1 MTFIK
6 PFDSYDELA
15 NFQALE
21 KEITDS
27 KVEKGCEMEN
37 IEIEYYDEEFPYIII
52 SNVFNTEERIRLV
65 WEELDFLCY
74 NWKDLSHLNR
84 QIPGKWDINDLPN
97 RKEVFLERV
106 YNSPIFSNIIKV
118 YNEIFG
124 KNIEYIENLFS
135 KHNSWFFKEALILSK
150 DHLLNYYE
158 DRNYYRPHKDEG
170 LMTCLH
176 WMFKEPKKFEGG
188 DFIFP
193 DFNKKIEIENNK
205 MIIFP
210 SMIKHEVTPITMEAK
225 DMNKKLGRWCI
236 STFLGSSSK
245 RR

>member
-1 MTFIK
+1 MEYIK
-6 PFDSYDELA
+6 TFDSYV
-15 NFQALE
+15 
-21 KEITDS
+21 KESATS
-27 KVEKGCEMEN
+27 KVEKGCETEN
-37 IEIEYYDEEFPYIII
+37 TEIEYYDEEFPYIII
-52 SNVFNTEERIRLV
+52 SNVFNTEERIKLV

-74 NWKDLSHLNR
+74 SWKMENLSNE
-84 QIPGKWDINDLPN
+84 QNTGQWNMNDLPN

-106 YNSPIFSNIIKV
+106 YNSHIFSNIIKV
-118 YNEIFG
+118 YSEIFG
-124 KNIEYIENLFS
+124 KNIEHLENLFS
-135 KHNSWFFKEALILSK
+135 NHSSWFFKEALILSK

-158 DRNYYRPHKDEG
+158 DRKYYKPHKDEG

-193 DFNKKIEIENNK
+193 DFDKKIEIENNK

-210 SMIKHEVTPITMEAK
+210 SMIKHEVTPIIMKAE

-236 STFLGSSSK
+236 STFFGSTIK
-245 RR
+245 RRK